1 MKPKSVVTA
10 TLIACAA
17 CVVQGARAVPS
28 MATAPTHVSVLDF
41 SGDGVDADMS
51 QIYKQADTGAAFS
64 DEFTFIIPASYL
76 EGGFKAT
83 TQVATSALKISDF
96 DLYTNAGV
104 FVTGVSAG
112 DASNN
117 WAIGL
122 TTLSKGAYVLEIDGM
137 VTGAL
142 GGRYGGTVSLS
153 PDPDP
158 DPLPEP
164 ATLGMMAG
172 GLAMMGLAVRRKQ
185 PA

>member
-1 MKPKSVVTA
+1 MKTKSVVTA

-17 CVVQGARAVPS
+17 CAVQGARAVPS
-28 MATAPTHVSVLDF
+28 MSATPTHVSVLDF
-41 SGDGVDADMS
+41 SADGVDADIS
-51 QIYKQADTGAAFS
+51 QTYKQADTGSVFS
-64 DEFTFIIPASYL
+64 DEFTFVIPASYL

-83 TQVATSALKISDF
+83 TQVATSALKIYDF
-96 DLYTNAGV
+96 DLYTSAGL

-158 DPLPEP
+158 LPEP
-164 ATLGMMAG
+164 ATLGIMAG
-172 GLAMMGLAVRRKQ
+172 GLGMMGLAARRKQ
-185 PA
+185 RC

>member
-1 MKPKSVVTA
+1 MKIKSVVTA
-10 TLIACAA
+10 TLIAGAVFA
-17 CVVQGARAVPS
+17 VHGARAVPS
-28 MATAPTHVSVLDF
+28 MSVTPTHDSVLDF
-41 SGDGVDADMS
+41 SGDGVDADIS
-51 QIYKQADTGAAFS
+51 QAYKLADTGTSFF
-64 DEFTFIIPASYL
+64 DEYTFTIPASYL

-83 TQVATSALKISDF
+83 TQVATSALKIYDF
-96 DLYTNAGV
+96 DLYTSAGL

-117 WAIGL
+117 WAIDL
-122 TTLSKGAYVLEIDGM
+122 TTLSKGSYVLEVDGL

-153 PDPDP
+153 ADP

-164 ATLGMMAG
+164 ATLGIMAG
-172 GLAMMGLAVRRKQ
+172 GLAMMGAAARRKR